1 MPAIKNA
8 HIRYRIIDRHI
19 RNKYKPFPTKEE
31 LRSAC
36 EEALFGSDNG
46 QNISDSTIEKDLFA
60 MREEMDAPIKYSKR
74 DKGYY
79 YTEKDFSINDIPLS
93 SEEIES
99 LHFATKTLMQFKDTS
114 MFQQFGLAIDKIF
127 DRIAAFSEVDTKDE
141 SEIIQFERGFA
152 SFGNEYLP
160 QILEA
165 IKHQLITTFE
175 YESFISGVR
184 KPRRVLPILLKE
196 YRNRWY
202 LIAFDFE
209 KNTTITYALERMDEL
224 KITEE
229 KYEDKIDFSAKD
241 FFKYSTGITAG
252 KEEVKQIVFKADKI
266 ASKYIQSQPFHSSQ
280 KITVE
285 EEGTTTFS
293 LDALVSEELIR
304 DMMSYGGEIVVLE
317 PTSLRE
323 ELVQRF
329 LKASKKYATD

>member
-152 SFGNEYLP
+152 SFRSE
-160 QILEA
+160 E
-165 IKHQLITTFE
+165 
-175 YESFISGVR
+175 
-184 KPRRVLPILLKE
+184 RRV
-196 YRNRWY
+196 
-202 LIAFDFE
+202 
-209 KNTTITYALERMDEL
+209 
-224 KITEE
+224 
-229 KYEDKIDFSAKD
+229 
-241 FFKYSTGITAG
+241 G
-252 KEEVKQIVFKADKI
+252 KQCRTQWWWKV
-266 ASKYIQSQPFHSSQ
+266 
-280 KITVE
+280 
-285 EEGTTTFS
+285 
-293 LDALVSEELIR
+293 
-304 DMMSYGGEIVVLE
+304 
-317 PTSLRE
+317 
-323 ELVQRF
+323 
-329 LKASKKYATD
+329 